1 MENNKATK
9 GYAVITGAS
18 SGIGT
23 EFAKRLANE
32 GYPLVLVAR
41 RRERLEELAKLLP
54 TECKIMTA
62 DLSDMKECESL
73 MQELCDIDI
82 DIFINNAGFGYCGEV
97 WNFEN
102 ETEQGMI
109 DLNVK
114 SLHLLTKLALDKM
127 D

>member
-41 RRERLEELAKLLP
+41 RRERLEELA
-54 TECKIMTA
+54 
-62 DLSDMKECESL
+62 
-73 MQELCDIDI
+73 
-82 DIFINNAGFGYCGEV
+82 
-97 WNFEN
+97 
-102 ETEQGMI
+102 
-109 DLNVK
+109 
-114 SLHLLTKLALDKM
+114 
-127 D
+127 